1 MLVPR
6 SFKYSS
12 SPPPPD
18 VRSTKLNDSEL
29 QSKTLFSQP
38 DWSNSLDV
46 SPPRRSASAIESSP
60 ITTSQTLQTS
70 TTMRPASKPVE
81 IPSPRSPTEFRP
93 ALTTRPRGQNAA
105 RKSQSH
111 NDVPRS
117 DSLHPA
123 VAALLAVTAIP
134 PQKTSKQRR
143 KRTSE
148 ASRRISIDE
157 LVYEWRN
164 DSSLRSSFGS
174 SAPLDSL
181 LESTEDLADDH
192 SSYSRSSSCDSIPSL
207 EADDDTSVISVG
219 SPASPESITSQRSA
233 SITPRKEK
241 SFLTPEAEDC
251 GIDHPLVSADFDMDD
266 FSDLH
271 LLPEP
276 KPKSDKA
283 RRTSFF
289 KSNLTSSFNALKS
302 RALSSISSLNQA
314 MNQMDGAFSDETLWQ
329 HPQLFPRF
337 SSEVRPTPFTSTP
350 NRFQRR
356 YLNPTP
362 KTFEEQQH
370 HWSRALCTFD
380 DEGHFHSPMIQMQ
393 TYRRCPPPRKARRNS
408 GSPDQPSEAGRG
420 SPQLGRQREV
430 RENSNF
436 LRVIVLELNMRREG
450 KLEPGTAGKAKIWL
464 PPRKLPVANVFD
476 DDDEGG
482 DEEELVDGPIS
493 RRVPKRWVSISANY

>member
-12 SPPPPD
+12 SASPPEA
-18 VRSTKLNDSEL
+18 RSTKLNESKPK
-29 QSKTLFSQP
+29 SKTLFSQP
-38 DWSNSLDV
+38 DWSSSLAF
-46 SPPRRSASAIESSP
+46 SPPRRSLSAIESSP
-60 ITTSQTLQTS
+60 ITSPTPQTS
-70 TTMRPASKPVE
+70 TTTTMRQASNPVE

-93 ALTTRPRGQNAA
+93 ALTTRPRRQNAP

-111 NDVPRS
+111 NDVPHS

-143 KRTSE
+143 KRTSH

-174 SAPLDSL
+174 SAPLDQL
-181 LESTEDLADDH
+181 LESTEDLTDDH

-207 EADDDTSVISVG
+207 EADDDTSVMSVG
-219 SPASPESITSQRSA
+219 SPASPESVTSQRSA
-233 SITPRKEK
+233 STTPRKEK
-241 SFLTPEAEDC
+241 TFLTPEAEDC
-251 GIDHPLVSADFDMDD
+251 GIDHPLVSDDFDMDD
-266 FSDLH
+266 YSHLQ

-276 KPKSDKA
+276 KPKSDRP
-283 RRTSFF
+283 RRTSIF

-314 MNQMDGAFSDETLWQ
+314 MNQMDAAFSDETLWQ

-337 SSEVRPTPFTSTP
+337 SSEVRPILFTSTP
-350 NRFQRR
+350 TRFQRR

-370 HWSRALCTFD
+370 HWSRALCTLD
-380 DEGHFHSPMIQMQ
+380 DEDHFHYPMIQMQ
-393 TYRRCPPPRKARRNS
+393 TYRRCPPPRKARSNS
-408 GSPDQPSEAGRG
+408 GSPDQPSEAGRA

-464 PPRKLPVANVFD
+464 PPRKLPVPS
-476 DDDEGG
+476 
-482 DEEELVDGPIS
+482 ELVDGPIS
-493 RRVPKRWVSISANY
+493 RRVPKRWVSVSADY